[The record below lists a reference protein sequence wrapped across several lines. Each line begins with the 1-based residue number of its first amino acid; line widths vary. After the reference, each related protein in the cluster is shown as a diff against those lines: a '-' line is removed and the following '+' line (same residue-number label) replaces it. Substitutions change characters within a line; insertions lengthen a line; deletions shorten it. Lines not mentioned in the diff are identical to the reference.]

1 MAAHEGLRV
10 VITGAAGGIGR
21 CAAERLQQSGARVVG
36 IDIVASDLPFPLL
49 RADVASEQDVIA
61 AMAQAAELLGGLDA
75 VVNAAGIGHPV
86 RLQDMDLAIF
96 DRLMGVNARGA
107 VAVTREAL
115 RYFGGRG
122 RVVNIASEMA
132 YLSRAGSSIYC
143 ATKAAL
149 LSLTRSWAR
158 ELAPNILVN
167 AIAPGPIDTPLLGF
181 ASLSPEQQALET
193 SNPLGRIG
201 TVDEV
206 AEAVLFLLNPRTG
219 FITGQCISIDGGAAM
234 H

>member
-1 MAAHEGLRV
+1 
-10 VITGAAGGIGR
+10 
-21 CAAERLQQSGARVVG
+21 
-36 IDIVASDLPFPLL
+36 
-49 RADVASEQDVIA
+49 
-61 AMAQAAELLGGLDA
+61 
-75 VVNAAGIGHPV
+75 
-86 RLQDMDLAIF
+86 MDLAIF

-115 RYFGGRG
+115 RYFGARG

-158 ELAPNILVN
+158 ELAPDILVN